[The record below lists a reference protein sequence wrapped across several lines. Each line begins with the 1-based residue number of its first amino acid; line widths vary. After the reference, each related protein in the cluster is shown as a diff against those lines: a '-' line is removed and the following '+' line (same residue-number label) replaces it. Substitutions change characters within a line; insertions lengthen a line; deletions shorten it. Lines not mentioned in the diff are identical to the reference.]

1 MLKVGITGGIG
12 SGKSTVCMIFSL
24 LGIPVFEA
32 DKIARQLMDNHPVI
46 REQLIDLF
54 GEAVYMQDRT
64 VDRKYLAEI
73 AFNDP
78 SLLTGLNGIVHPV
91 VLHIFYDWCD
101 KQQSPY
107 VLLEAAILFE
117 SGFYKMMD
125 KTIVVVAGE
134 AERIRRVQMRDGV
147 SPEMV
152 KKRIKNQWNDQQRM
166 ELADF
171 LIENEGSRLVIPQVL
186 DTDKKIRAYG

>member
-54 GEAVYMQDRT
+54 GEAVYIPDRT